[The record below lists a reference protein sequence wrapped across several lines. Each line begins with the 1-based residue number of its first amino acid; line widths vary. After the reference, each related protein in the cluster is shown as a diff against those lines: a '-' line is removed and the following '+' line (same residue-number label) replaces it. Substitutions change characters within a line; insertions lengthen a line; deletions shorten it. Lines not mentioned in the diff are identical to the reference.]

1 VSSQPEDDSDNVVAF
16 DVMTDIYVRLLRT
29 VSAWQTMRQLAGN
42 KRHFVARLS
51 LRTWLTSCSIRDVSF
66 ATFVDRARADFV
78 EMPGLEL
85 TLPQAVRL
93 WNLGIDDC
101 RRVLDALADVGFLK
115 WTHRRTVIRTG
126 QAPPVGFERQLAY
139 VPVRMPI
146 GGDKSVP

>member
-1 VSSQPEDDSDNVVAF
+1 
-16 DVMTDIYVRLLRT
+16 
-29 VSAWQTMRQLAGN
+29 MRQRAGN
-42 KRHFVARLS
+42 KRHSSTEFA
-51 LRTWLTSCSIRDVSF
+51 LRIWLTGCFIRDMSF

-101 RRVLDALADVGFLK
+101 RRVLDALAEAGFVK

-126 QAPPVGFERQLAY
+126 QAPPVGFERELAY
-139 VPVRMPI
+139 VPVRMAI
-146 GGDKSVP
+146 GGDKSVA

>member
-1 VSSQPEDDSDNVVAF
+1 
-16 DVMTDIYVRLLRT
+16 
-29 VSAWQTMRQLAGN
+29 MRQRAGN
-42 KRHFVARLS
+42 KRHVRAALS
-51 LRTWLTSCSIRDVSF
+51 LPMWLTGCSIRDMSF

-101 RRVLDALADVGFLK
+101 GRVLDALSEAGFLK

-126 QAPPVGFERQLAY
+126 QAPPVGFERELAY
-139 VPVRMPI
+139 VPVRMAI
-146 GGDKSVP
+146 GGDKSVA